1 MNKSLESYFDN
12 TKQLHLLLTFS
23 LLIIIV
29 TIGIPEEFK
38 YTKGIGQGIAISMLS
53 YILYKNYNE
62 THNLQ
67 LIQKDLKEKLHN
79 INLKK
84 LNKNENDKNENDKKE
99 NENDKK
105 ENENDIIDM
114 RNNTIAS
121 YTLCGFISILLLYF
135 IYSIFF

>member
-29 TIGIPEEFK
+29 IIGIPDNFK
-38 YTKGIGQGIAISMLS
+38 YTRGIFQGIVISLLT

-62 THNLQ
+62 TYNLQ
-67 LIQKDLKEKLHN
+67 YIQKNMK
-79 INLKK
+79 KK
-84 LNKNENDKNENDKKE
+84 LQNTNSKNTNKKDDDNKDDKLEKE
-99 NENDKK
+99 NELV
-105 ENENDIIDM
+105 DM
-114 RNNTIAS
+114 KNNTIAS

>member
-29 TIGIPEEFK
+29 IIGIPDNFK
-38 YTKGIGQGIAISMLS
+38 YTRGIFQGIVISLLT

-62 THNLQ
+62 TYNLQ
-67 LIQKDLKEKLHN
+67 LIQKNMK
-79 INLKK
+79 KK
-84 LNKNENDKNENDKKE
+84 LQNTNSKNTNKKDDDNKDDKLEKE
-99 NENDKK
+99 NELVDKK
-105 ENENDIIDM
+105 
-114 RNNTIAS
+114 NNTIAS

>member
-1 MNKSLESYFDN
+1 MNKTLENYFDN

-29 TIGIPEEFK
+29 IIGIPEYFI
-38 YTKGIGQGIAISMLS
+38 YTRGIFQGIVISLLT

-67 LIQKDLKEKLHN
+67 LIHKDMK
-79 INLKK
+79 KK
-84 LNKNENDKNENDKKE
+84 LNNKNFKKNDEPNNEDNNNNIT
-99 NENDKK
+99 NELV
-105 ENENDIIDM
+105 DM
-114 RNNTIAS
+114 KNNTIAS
-121 YTLCGFISILLLYF
+121 YTLCGFIGILLLYF

>member
-67 LIQKDLKEKLHN
+67 LIQKDLKEKLQN

-84 LNKNENDKNENDKKE
+84 LNENENDKKE

>member
-38 YTKGIGQGIAISMLS
+38 YTKGIGQGIAISILS

-62 THNLQ
+62 TYNLQ
-67 LIQKDLKEKLHN
+67 LIQKDLKEKLQTMN
-79 INLKK
+79 SQK
-84 LNKNENDKNENDKKE
+84 LNKKEDDNNNNKIE
-99 NENDKK
+99 NEN
-105 ENENDIIDM
+105 EIIDM
-114 RNNTIAS
+114 KNNTIAS
-121 YTLCGFISILLLYF
+121 YTLCGFIGILLLYF

>member
-29 TIGIPEEFK
+29 IIGIPDNFK
-38 YTKGIGQGIAISMLS
+38 YTRGIFQGIVISLLT

-62 THNLQ
+62 TYNLQ
-67 LIQKDLKEKLHN
+67 LIQKNMK
-79 INLKK
+79 KK
-84 LNKNENDKNENDKKE
+84 LQNTNSKNTNKKDDDNKYDKLEKE
-99 NENDKK
+99 NELV
-105 ENENDIIDM
+105 DM
-114 RNNTIAS
+114 KNNTIAS

>member
-29 TIGIPEEFK
+29 IIGIPDNFK
-38 YTKGIGQGIAISMLS
+38 YTRGIFQGIVISLLT

-62 THNLQ
+62 TYNLQ
-67 LIQKDLKEKLHN
+67 LIQKNMK
-79 INLKK
+79 KK
-84 LNKNENDKNENDKKE
+84 LQNTNSKNTNKKDDDNKDDDDKDDDNKLEKE
-99 NENDKK
+99 NELV
-105 ENENDIIDM
+105 DM
-114 RNNTIAS
+114 KNNTIAS

>member
-1 MNKSLESYFDN
+1 MNKYLESYFDN

-38 YTKGIGQGIAISMLS
+38 YTKGIGQGIAIFILS

-62 THNLQ
+62 TYNLQ
-67 LIQKDLKEKLHN
+67 LIQRDLKEKLQN
-79 INLKK
+79 MNSQK
-84 LNKNENDKNENDKKE
+84 LNKKEDDNNNNKIE
-99 NENDKK
+99 NEN
-105 ENENDIIDM
+105 EIIDM
-114 RNNTIAS
+114 KNNTIAS
-121 YTLCGFISILLLYF
+121 YTLCGFIGLLLLYF

>member
-29 TIGIPEEFK
+29 IIGIPDNFK
-38 YTKGIGQGIAISMLS
+38 YTRGIFQGIVVSLLT

-62 THNLQ
+62 TYNLQ
-67 LIQKDLKEKLHN
+67 LIQKNMK
-79 INLKK
+79 KK
-84 LNKNENDKNENDKKE
+84 LQNTNSKNTNKKDDDNKDDKLEKE
-99 NENDKK
+99 NELV
-105 ENENDIIDM
+105 DM
-114 RNNTIAS
+114 KNNTIAS

>member
-29 TIGIPEEFK
+29 IIGIPDNFK
-38 YTKGIGQGIAISMLS
+38 YTRGIFQGIVISLLT

-62 THNLQ
+62 TYNLQ
-67 LIQKDLKEKLHN
+67 LIQKNMK
-79 INLKK
+79 KK
-84 LNKNENDKNENDKKE
+84 LQNTNSKNTNKKDDDDKDHDDKDDDDKLEKE
-99 NENDKK
+99 NELV
-105 ENENDIIDM
+105 DM
-114 RNNTIAS
+114 KNNTIAS

>member
-29 TIGIPEEFK
+29 IIGIPDNFK
-38 YTKGIGQGIAISMLS
+38 YTRGIFQGIVISLLT

-62 THNLQ
+62 TYNLQ
-67 LIQKDLKEKLHN
+67 LIQKNMK
-79 INLKK
+79 KK
-84 LNKNENDKNENDKKE
+84 LQNTNYKNTNKKDDDNKDDKLEKE
-99 NENDKK
+99 NELV
-105 ENENDIIDM
+105 DM
-114 RNNTIAS
+114 KNNTIAS

>member
-29 TIGIPEEFK
+29 IIGIPDNFK
-38 YTKGIGQGIAISMLS
+38 YTRGIFQGIVISLLT

-62 THNLQ
+62 TYNLQ
-67 LIQKDLKEKLHN
+67 LIQKNMK
-79 INLKK
+79 KK
-84 LNKNENDKNENDKKE
+84 LQNTNSKNTNKKDDDDKDHDNKDDDDKLEKE
-99 NENDKK
+99 NELV
-105 ENENDIIDM
+105 DM

>member
-1 MNKSLESYFDN
+1 MNKYLESYFDN

-38 YTKGIGQGIAISMLS
+38 YTKGIGQGIAISILS

-62 THNLQ
+62 TYNLQ
-67 LIQKDLKEKLHN
+67 LIQRDLKEKLQN
-79 INLKK
+79 MNSQK
-84 LNKNENDKNENDKKE
+84 LNKKEDDNNNNKIE
-99 NENDKK
+99 NEN
-105 ENENDIIDM
+105 EIIDM
-114 RNNTIAS
+114 KNNTIAS
-121 YTLCGFISILLLYF
+121 YTLCGFIGLLLLYF

>member
-29 TIGIPEEFK
+29 IIGIPDNFK
-38 YTKGIGQGIAISMLS
+38 YTRGIFQGIVISLLT

-62 THNLQ
+62 TYNLQ
-67 LIQKDLKEKLHN
+67 LIQKNMK
-79 INLKK
+79 KK
-84 LNKNENDKNENDKKE
+84 LQNTNSKNTNKKDDDDKDHDNKDDDDKLEKE
-99 NENDKK
+99 NELV
-105 ENENDIIDM
+105 DM
-114 RNNTIAS
+114 KNNTIAS

>member
-29 TIGIPEEFK
+29 IIGIPDNFK
-38 YTKGIGQGIAISMLS
+38 YTRGIFQGIVISLLT

-62 THNLQ
+62 TYNLQ
-67 LIQKDLKEKLHN
+67 LIQKNMK
-79 INLKK
+79 KK
-84 LNKNENDKNENDKKE
+84 LQNTNSKNTNKKDDDNKDDKLEKE
-99 NENDKK
+99 NELV
-105 ENENDIIDM
+105 DM
-114 RNNTIAS
+114 KNNTIAS